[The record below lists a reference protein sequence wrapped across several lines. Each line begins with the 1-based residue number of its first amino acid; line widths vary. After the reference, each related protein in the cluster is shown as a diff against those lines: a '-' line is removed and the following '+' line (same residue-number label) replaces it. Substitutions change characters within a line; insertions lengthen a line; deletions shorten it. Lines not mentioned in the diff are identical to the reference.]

1 MDKILINGIV
11 YTMDSDNRKA
21 EAVAIRDNIIAA
33 VGSKEDVLKL
43 KTDATE
49 IIDMKGA
56 MILPGLID
64 AHCHPSMAAF
74 FKKAILFD
82 EEMSLEEVLETLR
95 KAVEAEPDK
104 ESYVG
109 AGYNEFM
116 FEDRPYSVDLLDKIC
131 PDKPVIL
138 MGSGFHAAWVNS
150 KTFELAGITP
160 ETPDPIPGFQYF
172 EKDENGKLTGH
183 VVECEAES
191 MIFRKVNFFDRDI
204 LETSFKELS
213 NELSEVGITSVAG
226 CGNFDWM
233 GDEAFEIPYR
243 MTQNNEIDQRYF
255 DCAFTDSETHAEA
268 AFDQLC
274 ELSKKYDDD
283 KYRVHTFKV
292 VLDGTF
298 ETKSASVSYPYIEDY
313 KQVAPVLE
321 GEVIRKIFEKVARH
335 GFDIHSH
342 AIGDRAAHA
351 TIEGAE
357 AVRNA
362 GFDDVRITNAHTQ
375 FVQKEERKKFGELNI
390 IANTSGGWHYWYPGI
405 EETLGRI
412 AREEFTLKEII
423 DGGAKMTMGSD
434 IPADEVGY
442 DPKIG
447 IATAMTRRYA
457 GFFDDPQM
465 LTLKPEDQKLSLQE
479 CLEAYTVNAAYQVH
493 MENKIGQIK
502 VGAYADIVAFE
513 KDMFELTPEEIL
525 EDDVVMTM
533 FDGRIA
539 YQKA

>member
-1 MDKILINGIV
+1 MDRILINGTV
-11 YTMDSDNRKA
+11 YTMDNEKSKA
-21 EAVAIRDNIIAA
+21 EAVAIRDNIITA
-33 VGSKEDVLKL
+33 VGSNEEILKL
-43 KTDATE
+43 KTAGTE
-49 IIDMKGA
+49 ITDMKGA
-56 MILPGLID
+56 MVLPGFID

-82 EEMSLEEVLETLR
+82 EEMSLEEVLDTFR
-95 KAVEAEPDK
+95 QAVEANPDQ
-104 ESYVG
+104 EAYVG

-116 FEDRPYSVDLLDKIC
+116 FEEIPYSVDLLDEIC

-150 KTFELAGITP
+150 KSYELAGITP

-183 VVECEAES
+183 VVECEAEN
-191 MIFRKVNFFDRDI
+191 MIFRNIDFFDRDI
-204 LETSFKELS
+204 LESSYKELS
-213 NELSEVGITSVAG
+213 AELSAVGVTSVAC

-233 GDEAFEIPYR
+233 GDDAFEIPCR
-243 MTQNNEIDQRYF
+243 LTLNNEIDQRF
-255 DCAFTDSETHAEA
+255 FECAFTDSEAHSEA
-268 AFDQLC
+268 AFEQLC

-283 KYRVHTFKV
+283 KYRVNTYKV

-298 ETKSASVSYPYIEDY
+298 ETRSASVSYPYIEGY
-313 KQVAPVLE
+313 KAVAPVLE
-321 GEVIRKIFEKVARH
+321 GEVIRNIFEKVARH

-362 GFDDVRITNAHTQ
+362 GFDDIRITNAHTQ
-375 FVQKEERKKFGELNI
+375 FVQKEERKRFGELNI

-405 EETLGRI
+405 DETLGNI
-412 AREEFTLKEII
+412 AHEEFTLKEII

-442 DPKIG
+442 DPRIA
-447 IATAMTRRYA
+447 IATAMTRRYT
-457 GFFDDPQM
+457 GFFDNPEM
-465 LTLKPEDQKLSLQE
+465 LTLEPEDQKLSLQE

-502 VGAYADIVAFE
+502 VGAYADIVAFK

-525 EDDVVMTM
+525 EDEIVMTM

-539 YQKA
+539 YKNN